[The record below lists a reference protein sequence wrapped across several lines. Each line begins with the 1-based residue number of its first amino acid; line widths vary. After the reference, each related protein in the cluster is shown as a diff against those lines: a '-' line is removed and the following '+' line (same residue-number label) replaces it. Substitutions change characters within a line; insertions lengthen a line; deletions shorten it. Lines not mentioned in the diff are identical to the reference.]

1 MYIYIYI
8 SFFSTIYHRISLLLC
23 FFLFFFYFSVL
34 SPINFCLFFFF
45 FAKVLVVDV
54 SYSRRS
60 IRKGCKEKD
69 RRREKAD
76 RKKDRKRVGRKRTI
90 VGQGSERF
98 YAFEYPVLFFF
109 FFLGEIVSL
118 LHALS
123 RISATA
129 NILHWLT
136 DTSPSPW

>member
-23 FFLFFFYFSVL
+23 FFLFFFSISLYFPRSIFVYL
-34 SPINFCLFFFF
+34 FFF

-109 FFLGEIVSL
+109 F
-118 LHALS
+118 
-123 RISATA
+123 
-129 NILHWLT
+129 
-136 DTSPSPW
+136 

>member
-23 FFLFFFYFSVL
+23 FFLFFF
-34 SPINFCLFFFF
+34 LFLCTFPDQFLFIFF

-109 FFLGEIVSL
+109 FF
-118 LHALS
+118 S
-123 RISATA
+123 RRDRFLAACFVKDFS
-129 NILHWLT
+129 HG
-136 DTSPSPW
+136 

>member
-8 SFFSTIYHRISLLLC
+8 FLFSPRFIIALVYFFVSFF
-23 FFLFFFYFSVL
+23 FFFFYFSVL

-109 FFLGEIVSL
+109 FSRRDRFLAACFVKDFSHG
-118 LHALS
+118 
-123 RISATA
+123 
-129 NILHWLT
+129 
-136 DTSPSPW
+136 

>member
-109 FFLGEIVSL
+109 FFSKRDRFLAACFVKDFSHG
-118 LHALS
+118 
-123 RISATA
+123 
-129 NILHWLT
+129 
-136 DTSPSPW
+136 

>member
-34 SPINFCLFFFF
+34 SPINFCLFFFCQSLGRRR
-45 FAKVLVVDV
+45 LVQSSFDPQRVQ
-54 SYSRRS
+54 RERQKK
-60 IRKGCKEKD
+60 RKGRQKERQK
-69 RRREKAD
+69 EG
-76 RKKDRKRVGRKRTI
+76 RKKENDRGTRIRDSMRLNI
-90 VGQGSERF
+90 PF
-98 YAFEYPVLFFF
+98 FFF